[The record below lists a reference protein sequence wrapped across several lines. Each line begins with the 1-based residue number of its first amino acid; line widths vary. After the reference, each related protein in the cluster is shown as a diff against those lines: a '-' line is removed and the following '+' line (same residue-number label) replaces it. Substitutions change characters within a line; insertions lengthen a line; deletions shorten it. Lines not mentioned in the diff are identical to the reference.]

1 VSINVKARINAR
13 KIVLVYFYEQY
24 FLEIASTKDS
34 LLDEIDKI
42 HRVVDNKAP
51 AKENIDMRLLMSK
64 NYYGADVDDELAYII
79 ENYFRKFEPS
89 EIDFEY
95 INLISPK
102 FHDYQP
108 TVSEK
113 VNEYT
118 VTFKYDEM
126 DLIDRVLFVLGY
138 IEYTELRT
146 PKEVML
152 NEMVELAKR
161 YGDDSSS
168 KLINGIGHKV
178 LSSIDEDPEGSKIAP
193 GGKKSKKTSKGK
205 SVNAENSE
213 NPEIPEKK
221 ES

>member
-24 FLEIASTKDS
+24 FLEVASTKDS

-42 HRVVDNKAP
+42 HKVVDNKAP
-51 AKENIDMRLLMSK
+51 AKENVDMRSLMAK
-64 NYYGADVDDELAYII
+64 DYYGADVDDELAYII
-79 ENYFRKFEPS
+79 ENYFRKFEPVD
-89 EIDFEY
+89 IDFEY
-95 INLISPK
+95 INLIGPK
-102 FHDYQP
+102 FHDYQKV
-108 TVSEK
+108 VSEK

-168 KLINGIGHKV
+168 KLINGIGHKL
-178 LSSIDEDPEGSKIAP
+178 LSSIDEDPEGSRIIV
-193 GGKKSKKTSKGK
+193 GKKKPNK
-205 SVNAENSE
+205 A
-213 NPEIPEKK
+213 KK
-221 ES
+221 ETL

>member
-1 VSINVKARINAR
+1 MA
-13 KIVLVYFYEQY
+13 
-24 FLEIASTKDS
+24 KD
-34 LLDEIDKI
+34 
-42 HRVVDNKAP
+42 
-51 AKENIDMRLLMSK
+51 
-64 NYYGADVDDELAYII
+64 YYGADVDDELAYII

-95 INLISPK
+95 INLIGPK

-118 VTFKYDEM
+118 ISFSYDEM
-126 DLIDRVLFVLGY
+126 DIIDRVLFVLGY

-146 PKEVML
+146 PKEIML

-168 KLINGIGHKV
+168 KLINGI
-178 LSSIDEDPEGSKIAP
+178 
-193 GGKKSKKTSKGK
+193 
-205 SVNAENSE
+205 
-213 NPEIPEKK
+213 
-221 ES
+221 